1 VLQSL
6 WGKEQLP
13 GMRKGD
19 KVKVL
24 PARRLRRETTMSL
37 KSLKY
42 LSVLQQARLLMD
54 SKSKTTRTFQKE
66 QK

>member
-1 VLQSL
+1 
-6 WGKEQLP
+6 
-13 GMRKGD
+13 MRKGD